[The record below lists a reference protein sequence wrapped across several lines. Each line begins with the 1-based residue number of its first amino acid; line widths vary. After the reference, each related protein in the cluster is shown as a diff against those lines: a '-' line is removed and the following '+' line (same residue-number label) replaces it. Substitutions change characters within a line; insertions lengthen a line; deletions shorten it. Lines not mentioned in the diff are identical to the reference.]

1 MSAIT
6 FFEVLCFRGKEGEG
20 FVVLRPLCDDEGF
33 TVMRQRLPDFF
44 RDVRHKRVQESL
56 RCCSSS
62 DEDTA
67 GAVCALFVRAVHAD
81 LCKLDIPIAE
91 IVPDEVIAC

>member
-1 MSAIT
+1 MLLI
-6 FFEVLCFRGKEGEG
+6 V
-20 FVVLRPLCDDEGF
+20 P
-33 TVMRQRLPDFF
+33 
-44 RDVRHKRVQESL
+44 
-56 RCCSSS
+56 

-91 IVPDEVIAC
+91 IVPDEVIELADRHAELELLEVFGDGCRDVIEAV